1 MPRAGSSSS
10 LRIVTATPVSADSLS
25 HCRPI
30 TAGSEPS
37 SSAADVGSAAI
48 ARASARFSGCSA
60 ANQLDVPLGCR
71 GVLIQFRFDGLCQR
85 DDAGESLCE
94 RVMDPMR
101 PAARTPDG

>member
-37 SSAADVGSAAI
+37 SSAAGVSSAAI
-48 ARASARFSGCSA
+48 ARASARFSGAVRRISSTCRLAAVVSLSSSGSMACASA
-60 ANQLDVPLGCR
+60 TMLVNPCACV
-71 GVLIQFRFDGLCQR
+71 
-85 DDAGESLCE
+85 
-94 RVMDPMR
+94 
-101 PAARTPDG
+101 